1 ERDAGGLVSDSQV
14 IGAGGERLAVPEVL
28 PLLPVRDAVV
38 FPGVTRPLAIGRP
51 KSLAALARAGQGGFL
66 VIASQREAET
76 EDPGIAALSPV
87 ACIVRVA
94 RVIDA
99 RGDGKQA
106 IVVGVARTGLAEAVE
121 TDPCLMGRV
130 AALSVGDAPR

>member
-1 ERDAGGLVSDSQV
+1 M
-14 IGAGGERLAVPEVL
+14 GAGGERIEVPEVL

-38 FPGVTRPLAIGRP
+38 FPGVTRPLAIGRA
-51 KSLAALARAGQGGFL
+51 KSLAALAAAGQGGLL

-76 EDPGIAALSPV
+76 EDPRLGDLHPV

-99 RGDGKQA
+99 RGDG
-106 IVVGVARTGLAEAVE
+106 
-121 TDPCLMGRV
+121 
-130 AALSVGDAPR
+130 